1 MIDNSALSAT
11 PTVSIWVGAMTS
23 RSKLETLPVVHEA
36 ALSGSAQRLLVDDL
50 GEIIESA
57 PLYTPTMPVTGRP
70 FSVRMT
76 NCGPLGWVSD
86 KAEGYRYQEAHP
98 VTGQPWP
105 QLPTAVAEI
114 WRHYSGYPDPADA
127 CLVNVYA
134 TTAKMGLHRDMDEE
148 DFSAPVVSVSLG
160 DDCLFRIGGTKRGGP
175 TKSLRLRSG
184 DVVVLGGETR
194 LSYHG
199 VDRIYPG
206 TSTIELRVPE
216 ARRINLTL
224 RRARASEREKP
235 TRSPDGRRR
244 KRQE

>member
-1 MIDNSALSAT
+1 MSAT
-11 PTVSIWVGAMTS
+11 PTVSIRVGEMAL
-23 RSKLETLPVVHEA
+23 RSMLEIFPVVHKA

-50 GEIIESA
+50 AEIIEAA
-57 PLYTPTMPVTGRP
+57 PLYTPTMPVTGQP

-86 KAEGYRYQEAHP
+86 KAEGYRYQEIHP
-98 VTGQPWP
+98 VTRQPWP
-105 QLPTAVAEI
+105 PMPTAIAEI
-114 WRHYSGYPDPADA
+114 WRRYSGHSVPPDA

-134 TTAKMGLHRDMDEE
+134 ATAKMGLHRDMDEE
-148 DFSAPVVSVSLG
+148 DLSAPVISVSLG
-160 DDCLFRIGGTKRGGP
+160 DDCLFRIGGTKSGGP

-184 DVVVLGGETR
+184 DVVVLAGETR

-206 TSTIELRVPE
+206 TSTFELPVPE

-224 RRARASEREKP
+224 RRARRLRIEP
-235 TRSPDGRRR
+235 IRSPDGRRR
-244 KRQE
+244 KRPE